1 MDYVALAKNPNILDW
16 QRRELARVEEQ
27 LRSTITEAGG
37 ILRWSE
43 NGNIPLKDYLLFAD
57 YLRFPFHLKRTLQA
71 LENEQ
76 EIAIEEYRN
85 ARANMTE
92 EDLAEERLE
101 SRAAHGPGVVLVDV
115 FTGKKYVT

>member
-1 MDYVALAKNPNILDW
+1 MDYVKLAKNPNILDW

-43 NGNIPLKDYLLFAD
+43 NGNIPPKDYLLFAD
-57 YLRFPFHLKRTLQA
+57 YLRFPFHLKRTLRA

-76 EIAIEEYRN
+76 
-85 ARANMTE
+85 
-92 EDLAEERLE
+92 
-101 SRAAHGPGVVLVDV
+101 
-115 FTGKKYVT
+115 